1 MSIPHVEQYNEIL
14 RSAGFNITL
23 TADNILEIRFKMYD
37 TFVLTHSF
45 NDSTIDDKNSLSRR
59 LIKQPSHSKM
69 CALIEAQAKVWK
81 KFG

>member
-1 MSIPHVEQYNEIL
+1 MSIPHVEQYDEIL
-14 RSAGFNITL
+14 RNAGFIISLSTN
-23 TADNILEIRFKMYD
+23 NILEIRFKMYD

-45 NDSTIDDKNSLSRR
+45 NDSTIDDKNSLCRR
-59 LIKQPSHSKM
+59 LIKQPNISKM